1 MNILFLCSARAWG
14 GNERWAASAA
24 NALAERG
31 HHVCFAHRSDI
42 FLNRLSPK
50 ITIYTLPFKHEFDL
64 RTIRGL
70 KKIVRQHRIQIL
82 LPTKR
87 KEYWIAGRFGK
98 KYRLGVVFR
107 LGIVRRIKNT
117 DIIKRYVYGRLP
129 DAIIVNA
136 EGIRQGLLE
145 SPVMNPDKV
154 VTIYN
159 GYDFQPIVETNLDV
173 DVEWDPKRFS
183 FAAAGR
189 LSRRKGFD
197 ILLETARLLKEEGA
211 LFSLYIAGEGARYNA
226 LRDTITRY
234 DLTRYVTLLGHITS
248 VRELFARA
256 DAVVISSRNEGIPNT
271 LMEAWSVSRP
281 VIATHV
287 AGLPEVVDDQVNGL
301 LVAPDAAE
309 LARAMKAIM
318 DSPELAHRL
327 GDNGHKTLVT
337 RFTLD
342 RMVTRMEQ
350 VFTRVVK
357 KLNR

>member
-1 MNILFLCSARAWG
+1 MNILLLCSARSWG
-14 GNERWAASAA
+14 GNEHWATSAA

-31 HHVCFAHRSDI
+31 HHVCFAYRSDI
-42 FLNRLSPK
+42 FLNQLSPK
-50 ITIYTLPFKHEFDL
+50 ITTYILPFKHEVDL
-64 RTIRGL
+64 KTIRGL
-70 KKIVRQHRIQIL
+70 KKIVRRHRIHIL

-107 LGIVRRIKNT
+107 LGIVRRIKNA
-117 DIIKRYVYGRLP
+117 DIIKRYVYGHLP

-145 SPVMNPDKV
+145 SPFVNPDKI

-159 GYDFQPIVETNLDV
+159 GYDFQPVAETNLHL

-183 FAAAGR
+183 FVGAGR
-189 LSRRKGFD
+189 LTHQKGFD
-197 ILLETARLLKEEGA
+197 ILLDAARLLKEEGK

-234 DLTRYVTLLGHITS
+234 DLTRHVTLLGHVTP

-281 VIATHV
+281 VITTNV
-287 AGLPEVVDDQVNGL
+287 AGLPEVVDDHVNGL
-301 LVAPDAAE
+301 LVALNPAE
-309 LARAMKAIM
+309 IASAMKAVM
-318 DSPELAHRL
+318 DSPQLAHTL
-327 GDNGHKTLVT
+327 GANGYTTLVT
-337 RFTLD
+337 EFTLD
-342 RMVTRMEQ
+342 KMVTQMEQ
-350 VFTRVVK
+350 VFTHVMKR
-357 KLNR
+357 LSR